1 MNRILFIVEGTLTE
15 PAIIKNIEQH
25 FFTSA
30 DYPKSSIESLI
41 LPATTNIYTVMIILL
56 TTGIMEEY
64 LPDVNNLYKHK
75 LLRFLSAIDTGIKG
89 IGYHDQ

>member
-41 LPATTNIYTVMIILL
+41 LPATTNIYTVWKK
-56 TTGIMEEY
+56 MEA
-64 LPDVNNLYKHK
+64 DGW
-75 LLRFLSAIDTGIKG
+75 DTGIIEGKRLKD
-89 IGYHDQ
+89 ISDLPIDLSV